1 MAGTPPTPARLPHL
15 QGGMTTASNLT
26 IEVAANALNTIA
38 DEAKRSSDG
47 LETGGILL
55 GHDTPR
61 RISIRQAG
69 GPGPNAQR
77 GPRTFLR
84 DRDHAQQLADAA
96 WQEDSSQWIGEWH
109 THPSTDLIPS
119 YLDLNSYLR
128 HLRDPELHLDR
139 FLAVIVGLGP
149 SGGITAVT
157 WLITEDRAQPVP
169 LRRIRD

>member
-1 MAGTPPTPARLPHL
+1 
-15 QGGMTTASNLT
+15 MTTANNPT
-26 IEVAANALNTIA
+26 VEIAANALDTIA
-38 DEAKRSSDG
+38 EEAKRSTDG

-55 GHDTPR
+55 GQDTPR
-61 RISIRQAG
+61 CISIRQAG

-77 GPRTFLR
+77 GSRTFLR

-96 WQEDSSQWIGEWH
+96 WHEDNSQWIGEWH

-119 YLDLNSYLR
+119 DLDLNSYLR

-139 FLAVIVGLGP
+139 FLAVIVGLVP

-157 WLITEDRAQPVP
+157 WLITEEHAQPVP
-169 LRRIRD
+169 LRRIND